1 MKDKSYYYTP
11 DQWSRSIGYGPLP
24 DERNAELQAKYE
36 ADDGALTEEQTNQIL
51 KEVKETKRCNTK
63 LKSSMFG
70 PLQNK

>member
-63 LKSSMFG
+63 LKFSISG
-70 PLQNK
+70 LLENK